1 LAYSHSQLK
10 TFDECQLRFRYK
22 YIDKI
27 PEPATTPSPALQ
39 FGSIIHSCLEL
50 LYKKIQSS
58 GRPLTKEEVTD
69 YFRSEM
75 WRFRSEYDAVSETS
89 FSQNDFDERISL
101 GQQMID
107 RYYETYAPFD
117 QTKVNGL
124 EQNINFELPN
134 TAKFRGVIDR
144 LDIQWDKAIIVD
156 YKTDKSIAPYGAFA
170 DTYQQQ
176 LTSYAYR
183 VMNNYPHVVTS
194 VTWKLIYLRLQ
205 QEITREITSEMLQQ
219 AIDTIVQKI
228 TIVEDTLFRYN
239 MGERDAFWPSE
250 WFQCRR
256 CAYQVMCPLWK
267 HRFQADEEVIVS
279 EIGETTIKKLVDKF
293 YHLNNQK
300 KELEEQMKGIKEF
313 LEEYVAS
320 HADEEWKK
328 LYGEQWELQVKYTN
342 EFKPREDNN
351 NELKQ
356 LLLEEGLLDI
366 ITMQI
371 NTSRLTKYLAE
382 HPEKMVD
389 FASLIEQKEKYT
401 VWWAR
406 EKKEIS

>member
-1 LAYSHSQLK
+1 MSK
-10 TFDECQLRFRYK
+10 D
-22 YIDKI
+22 
-27 PEPATTPSPALQ
+27 
-39 FGSIIHSCLEL
+39 
-50 LYKKIQSS
+50 
-58 GRPLTKEEVTD
+58 EVTD

-75 WRFRSEYDAVSETS
+75 WRFRAEYDAVSELP

-101 GQQMID
+101 GEQMID
-107 RYYETYAPFD
+107 QYYETYAPFD

-156 YKTDKSIAPYGAFA
+156 YKTDKSIAPYGAFT

-183 VMNNYPHVVTS
+183 VMNNYPHVVKS
-194 VTWKLIYLRLQ
+194 VTGKLIYLRLQ
-205 QEITREITSEMLQQ
+205 QEITREITSEMLQK

-228 TIVEDTLFRYN
+228 AIVQDTLFRYN
-239 MGERDAFWPSE
+239 MGEKESFWPSE
-250 WFQCRR
+250 WPQCRR
-256 CAYQVMCPLWK
+256 CAYQAMCPLRK
-267 HRFQADEEVIVS
+267 HRFQDDETVIVS

-300 KELEEQMKGIKEF
+300 KELEDNLKGIKEF
-313 LEEYVAS
+313 LEEYVS
-320 HADEEWKK
+320 THADEEWKK
-328 LYGEQWELQVKYTN
+328 LYWEEWELKIDYKN
-342 EFKPREDNN
+342 ELKPRDDKN

-356 LLLEEGLLDI
+356 LLLDEWLLDLL
-366 ITMQI
+366 TMSI

-382 HPEKMVD
+382 YPEKMSE
-389 FASLIEQKEKYT
+389 FALLVEQKEKYT
-401 VWWAR
+401 VGWAK
-406 EKKEIS
+406 EKKELKK